1 MSLIQ
6 TDPADAS
13 LTPSIGGATAH
24 DSPPVLARDADATYW
39 MSRYVERAEHIARL
53 LLISS
58 EGLIDVGDL
67 DDELIDK
74 HWLSIL
80 QIMHLEGPPA
90 GDGPLA
96 TRIAE
101 YMTLD
106 TTNPNSLINC
116 LNRARENAR
125 GIRELIS
132 AEMWEQLN
140 VLYWSMRSDA
150 KTLFRESPDQ
160 LYRQIMTGSMLFHG
174 LSYHTLDHGQR
185 WQFIQL
191 GKYFERITVTCRI
204 LKAKYEIL
212 RDAEESMEASL
223 MNIHW
228 GSVLRS
234 CCSIE
239 GYRRTYLAEM
249 NPVNVAQFLVLQ
261 ADFPRSVRF
270 GVHQTLRAIA
280 AIRSAVRPRA
290 VDPTER
296 ILGRLDAQLE
306 YAEPKDLM
314 SGGLPNYLER
324 ILANIAEA
332 ALAVHRSF
340 FLH

>member
-1 MSLIQ
+1 MSLLQ
-6 TDPADAS
+6 SEMADQK
-13 LTPSIGGATAH
+13 LVHSIGGNSGSTA
-24 DSPPVLARDADATYW
+24 PVLARDADATYW
-39 MSRYVERAEHIARL
+39 MSRYVERAEHVARL

-67 DDELIDK
+67 DDALIDK
-74 HWLSIL
+74 HWQSIL
-80 QIMHLEGPPA
+80 QIMHIDAPVPGE
-90 GDGPLA
+90 GPLA
-96 TRIAE
+96 PRIAE
-101 YMTLD
+101 FMTLD
-106 TTNPNSLINC
+106 TTNPSSLINC

-150 KTLFRESPDQ
+150 KNLFREAPDQ

-212 RDAEESMEASL
+212 RDAEDAMEASL

-228 GSVLRS
+228 ASVLRS

-249 NPVNVAQFLVLQ
+249 NPENVAQFLILQ
-261 ADFPRSVRF
+261 GDFPRSVRF
-270 GVHQTLRAIA
+270 GVSQALQAIS
-280 AIRSAVRPRA
+280 AIRSAVSPRA
-290 VDPTER
+290 VDATER

-306 YAEPKDLM
+306 YAEGSDLM
-314 SGGLPNYLER
+314 AHGLPNYLEK
-324 ILANIAEA
+324 ILEAIAES
-332 ALAVHRSF
+332 ALSVHRSF